1 MSSRS
6 GWGRFCE
13 AGRQGS
19 ARPTRALG
27 GSVGLGSFFGAAVAT
42 RADAGRLHEK
52 SRSPLAEG
60 LSLDGWE
67 AAARVSAR
75 GPREPAGVGLRKG
88 ERTSAGGAPG
98 RGGGKRG
105 AGRVPGRRGGV
116 GTRGVC
122 TEGPRRA
129 RARAEAEP
137 AETRAAAAVWGC
149 GGASPRAWPRA
160 GPPSLTCR
168 DAAAEGGAPSVASA
182 AAWAGAG
189 QSATRRLGAS
199 SARARGVGGV
209 GAGRRHKARLSEG
222 RYGERRGA
230 QCLGRAQSLKRTVC
244 CARFLLKSVNPKSEQ
259 CRPFFTCTF

>member
-13 AGRQGS
+13 AGGQGS

-122 TEGPRRA
+122 TEGPGGPGHGPRPSPPKHVRR
-129 RARAEAEP
+129 RRFG
-137 AETRAAAAVWGC
+137 AAAAPAPAHGRGLGRPRLPAGTRRPRGALRASRRPPPGREPGRARR
-149 GGASPRAWPRA
+149 GGSGPAVRVREGSAASGRGEGTKPASPRGATA
-160 GPPSLTCR
+160 SGEGHNASGGPNALK
-168 DAAAEGGAPSVASA
+168 
-182 AAWAGAG
+182 G
-189 QSATRRLGAS
+189 QCA
-199 SARARGVGGV
+199 ARG
-209 GAGRRHKARLSEG
+209 S
-222 RYGERRGA
+222 
-230 QCLGRAQSLKRTVC
+230 C
-244 CARFLLKSVNPKSEQ
+244 
-259 CRPFFTCTF
+259 

>member
-88 ERTSAGGAPG
+88 SGPPRAGLRGGEGASGAQGGYPEGEAVWARGASAPRGPGGPGHGPRPSPPKHVRRRRFGAAAAPAPAHGRGLGRPRLPAGTRRPRGALRASRRPPPG
-98 RGGGKRG
+98 REP
-105 AGRVPGRRGGV
+105 GRARRGGSGPAV
-116 GTRGVC
+116 RVREGSAASGRGEGTK
-122 TEGPRRA
+122 P
-129 RARAEAEP
+129 
-137 AETRAAAAVWGC
+137 
-149 GGASPRAWPRA
+149 ASPRGATA
-160 GPPSLTCR
+160 SGEGHNASGGPNALK
-168 DAAAEGGAPSVASA
+168 
-182 AAWAGAG
+182 G
-189 QSATRRLGAS
+189 QCA
-199 SARARGVGGV
+199 ARG
-209 GAGRRHKARLSEG
+209 S
-222 RYGERRGA
+222 
-230 QCLGRAQSLKRTVC
+230 C
-244 CARFLLKSVNPKSEQ
+244 
-259 CRPFFTCTF
+259 